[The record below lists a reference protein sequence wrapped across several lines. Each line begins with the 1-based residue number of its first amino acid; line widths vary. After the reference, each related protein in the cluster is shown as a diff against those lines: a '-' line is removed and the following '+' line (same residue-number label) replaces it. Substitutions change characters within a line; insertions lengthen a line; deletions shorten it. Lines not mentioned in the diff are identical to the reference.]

1 MAPYATTRLSSKGQV
16 VIPEEVRNDLGLTEG
31 DQFVVIGQGDAVIL
45 KVITAPKLADF
56 EKLLAQGRVD
66 LGRIPPSPVMEGEVI
81 AKRNGCRE
89 RTPEACSKGAS
100 QCRRTAGDPQ
110 GVGR

>member
-45 KVITAPKLADF
+45 KVITPPKLEDF
-56 EKLLAQGRVD
+56 EKLLTQARVEAKKAGIRRAD
-66 LGRIPPSPVMEGEVI
+66 LKFAI
-81 AKRNGCRE
+81 ARV
-89 RTPEACSKGAS
+89 
-100 QCRRTAGDPQ
+100 RRRAK
-110 GVGR
+110 

>member
-45 KVITAPKLADF
+45 KVITPPKLEDF
-56 EKLLAQGRVD
+56 EKLLAQARVEAQKAGIRRAD
-66 LGRIPPSPVMEGEVI
+66 LKSAI
-81 AKRNGCRE
+81 ARV
-89 RTPEACSKGAS
+89 
-100 QCRRTAGDPQ
+100 RRRAK
-110 GVGR
+110 